1 MSVVEIPVS
10 EFLEGNDSR
19 VFREVWVNTSLPE
32 NEQWYEYHAGLS
44 DKSGRTANDWLSIK
58 FDTTAPIMIV
68 SNISEITDVEILVV
82 EIQTEWDA
90 ELRYNGEVIETSST
104 GNASIQINLDESQEL
119 NWLYP
124 PNSSFKGPK
133 SGYLVQG
140 NNTFSI
146 SVQDPAGNAFNRS
159 FEVVL
164 DTTKPEIIS
173 SYLSSGYFVNI
184 YENWSWSGPTYW
196 NSENI
201 YENWSWSGPTLNVT
215 DSLLH
220 FEVTP
225 DIQSICVDLI
235 SSSFEFVIEKCKFE
249 SSFFVTQENRGT
261 TFTSHYSEI
270 FNQPFFLELGNLT
283 DGEYYFEIE
292 LIDWAN
298 NSNFYTYP
306 LVLDRTLPEV
316 DWDISPSN
324 NGVLSD
330 HRLGLSWT
338 SSENIELEFQ
348 HNGELISEWNASY
361 GGHFFELNFTG
372 EHEFCII
379 AWDSTKGQLNE
390 NKISECQTFMLQP
403 SLYSS
408 AIWANWDG
416 TVVGTE
422 AVNLAFQRGPAQ
434 WANVTH
440 LPADTYSADL
450 QPTYSFEPGANFID
464 VDLQL
469 EEGMNH
475 FYLEIDELDHVH
487 TYWLWVERDTVT
499 PVIELY
505 EITNRTSNLDSIRII
520 EGLCEPRAS
529 VTVSTEVSANSFICG
544 TEGNFSLQLG
554 IPSNASWHKVEVTTV
569 DLGGNTN
576 ATSIEVLY
584 QEWLDWAIDD
594 AEAGGPILYYGIGVI
609 IALISVVGLTL
620 VLVGRKKAKI
630 RESEDTMESGSDWIN
645 DIVEEKAPS
654 KPDLPPGPLPEE
666 EELRAWAR
674 GDRDVQDWQD
684 RIPDEDILEID

>member
-1 MSVVEIPVS
+1 M
-10 EFLEGNDSR
+10 
-19 VFREVWVNTSLPE
+19 
-32 NEQWYEYHAGLS
+32 
-44 DKSGRTANDWLSIK
+44 
-58 FDTTAPIMIV
+58 M
-68 SNISEITDVEILVV
+68 
-82 EIQTEWDA
+82 
-90 ELRYNGEVIETSST
+90 
-104 GNASIQINLDESQEL
+104 
-119 NWLYP
+119 
-124 PNSSFKGPK
+124 PK
-133 SGYLVQG
+133 SGYLVNG
-140 NNTFSI
+140 NNTFSF
-146 SVQDPAGNAFNRS
+146 SVLDPAGNQFNRS
-159 FEVVL
+159 FEVIL
-164 DTTKPEIIS
+164 DSTKPEIFS
-173 SYLSSGYFVNI
+173 SVFSSENSVHLF
-184 YENWSWSGPTYW
+184 ENWSWSGP
-196 NSENI
+196 S
-201 YENWSWSGPTLNVT
+201 LNVT
-215 DSLLH
+215 NSALS

-225 DIQSICVDLI
+225 DIQSICIDLI
-235 SSSFEFVIEKCKFE
+235 SNTDDFVIENCKFD
-249 SSFFVTQENRGT
+249 SSLLVTQQHLGNA
-261 TFTSHYSEI
+261 
-270 FNQPFFLELGNLT
+270 FNTEFYTPFLLELENIS
-283 DGEYYFEIE
+283 DGGYHLEVE
-292 LIDWAN
+292 LVDWAN
-298 NSNFYTYP
+298 NSNQYTYP

-316 DWDISPSN
+316 DWGISPSN

-372 EHEFCII
+372 EHEFCIL

-390 NKISECQTFMLQP
+390 NHISECRTYMLEP
-403 SLYSS
+403 SLYAS

-422 AVNLAFQRGPAQ
+422 TVNLAFQRGPAQ

-440 LPADTYSADL
+440 VPADIDVEDL
-450 QPTYSFEPGANFID
+450 QPTYSFEPGADFID

-469 EEGMNH
+469 EEGVNE
-475 FYLEIDELDHVH
+475 FYLEIDALDHVQ

-520 EGLCEPRAS
+520 EGICEPRAS
-529 VTVSTEVSANSFICG
+529 VTVWTEVSATSFICG

-609 IALISVVGLTL
+609 IALISVIGLTV

-630 RESEDTMESGSDWIN
+630 RESENTLETASDWID
-645 DIVEEKAPS
+645 DIVEETAPS
-654 KPDLPPGPLPEE
+654 KPDLPPEPLPEE

-674 GDRDVQDWQD
+674 GERDVQDWQD
-684 RIPDEDILEID
+684 RIPDEDILELD